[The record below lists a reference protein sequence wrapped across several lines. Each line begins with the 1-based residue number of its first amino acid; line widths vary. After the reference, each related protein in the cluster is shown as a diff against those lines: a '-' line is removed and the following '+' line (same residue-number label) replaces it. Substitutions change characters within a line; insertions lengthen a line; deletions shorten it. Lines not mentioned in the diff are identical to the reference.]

1 MEVMG
6 NYFPTFEV
14 HLKIL
19 ASKLVYSNVNFISKS
34 HVDNLNDKNINMNYE
49 FRVQLAYIMYKYTY
63 MYNLI

>member
-19 ASKLVYSNVNFISKS
+19 VSKLVYSNVNFISKS
-34 HVDNLNDKNINMNYE
+34 HADNLNN
-49 FRVQLAYIMYKYTY
+49 
-63 MYNLI
+63 